1 MNHNIQST
9 YVESLKLRCKHWHD
23 LYLDKLGALFAGG
36 PSVTKDKRLSLFRNE
51 KPFEGGNLLSIQIQ
65 LNMFA

>member
-36 PSVTKDKRLSLFRNE
+36 PSVTKDKRLVYPYFEMKSLLKAE
-51 KPFEGGNLLSIQIQ
+51 IY
-65 LNMFA
+65 